1 MRRKIFRQCRSTAL
15 QKNYS
20 LLAIRYS
27 LPFRLG
33 RSLALPSLLVPCP
46 LSHVPFQVGAQVL
59 PDYGLKS
66 IAWFAFGCVVNCGLK
81 TIAWFISQDRQTQ

>member
-33 RSLALPSLLVPCP
+33 RNFALPFFPSLVPRP
-46 LSHVPFQVGAQVL
+46 TTRF
-59 PDYGLKS
+59 KS
-66 IAWFAFGCVVNCGLK
+66 VS
-81 TIAWFISQDRQTQ
+81 TITKPAI